1 MKRFFEEAT
10 EIMDQYFKYYG
21 DNIFTWD
28 DGYGRLFKAA
38 AEIIRDSLGDE
49 EADAFLAV
57 VASGSLKMD
66 LDKEDLW
73 FESNSGL
80 VEEYYN
86 ELKSGKP
93 LYLSVCVTDKTLVW
107 TDYDEA
113 EIQESYEH
121 HNLLL
126 EDDDRLKERSP
137 WLAEKPARLWESLR
151 EEEEERKRKEERDA
165 RLRSLVDEVGE
176 TRTGDEKIDAL
187 IAIVREIVNEKRRDG
202 GEIDYE
208 YEEDDEYYGEGEDCE
223 EE

>member
-1 MKRFFEEAT
+1 MKNLFNEAT
-10 EIMDQYFKYYG
+10 TVMYQYCENDMHLDWEG
-21 DNIFTWD
+21 ST
-28 DGYGRLFKAA
+28 GRLFKVA

-57 VASGSLKMD
+57 AASGSLN
-66 LDKEDLW
+66 EDLSKEEVW

-80 VEEYYN
+80 VEEKYN

-93 LYLSVCVTDKTLVW
+93 LYLSVYVTDKALVW

-113 EIQESYEH
+113 EIQEKCEH
-121 HNLLL
+121 HSLLL

-137 WLAEKPARLWESLR
+137 WLAEQPARLWESLR
-151 EEEEERKRKEERDA
+151 KEEEERRRKEERDA
-165 RLRSLVDEVGE
+165 RLQSLVDEVGE

-202 GEIDYE
+202 GEINYKEDEYYGE
-208 YEEDDEYYGEGEDCE
+208 EEDYEEDDE
-223 EE
+223 